1 MKREKTNKTIDESN
15 PLDSDIAQEVCEL
28 VNRNGYKK
36 PDLIQLLQDI
46 TAEYNYLPE
55 GGLRCVSERLGVPF
69 AEVYSAATFYKAFS
83 LEPRGKHIIQVCV
96 GTACHVRGASRIL
109 EEIERRI
116 NIKAGE
122 TSGDLMFTLET
133 VNCLGAC
140 ALGPIIV
147 IDGEYHGQMTSAK
160 VSKLLERYTA
170 TKRVKARTV
179 KSEMVAV

>member
-1 MKREKTNKTIDESN
+1 MKVEKTNKIINGDDFSD
-15 PLDSDIAQEVCEL
+15 LDITQKICEA

-55 GGLRCVSERLGVPF
+55 GGLRCVSERLGVPL

-122 TSGDLMFTLET
+122 TSENLMFTLET

-140 ALGPIIV
+140 ALGPIVV

-160 VSKLLERYTA
+160 VDKLLERYTA
-170 TKRVKARTV
+170 TKIVKARTV
-179 KSEMVAV
+179 KTEMATI

>member
-1 MKREKTNKTIDESN
+1 MDKNDFSDLDID
-15 PLDSDIAQEVCEL
+15 QKVCEL
-28 VNRNGYKK
+28 VNSNGYKR

-55 GGLRCVSERLGVPF
+55 GGLRCVSERLGVTF

-122 TSGDLMFTLET
+122 TSEDFMFTLET

-147 IDGEYHGQMTSAK
+147 IDGEYHGQMTPAK
-160 VSKLLERYTA
+160 VSKLLERYTV
-170 TKRVKARTV
+170 TKRVKA
-179 KSEMVAV
+179 EAVAI